1 MFQPI
6 RTDPPSDLVRGITFV
21 PFLADGRCVLID
33 EPGGP
38 ALPSGEE
45 PHGVDI
51 SPALAELARRRLPQ
65 WEGRIWTGDA
75 VDWSPPDSIV
85 AGSSRGRHSCP
96 ASGHNGREMTLTQL
110 NAFVLVARLG
120 SVTAAA
126 NALGVSESAV
136 SQALSALRLH
146 LGDQLVTRG
155 PVGMKLT
162 PGGSRLLATA
172 SQIVVLGA
180 EAHAA
185 VRAAQG
191 APEQLRV
198 VSTSTIAEFMI
209 SPLTEAFSKRFP
221 GSVEV
226 SAGVAVTKEMS
237 VLIANR
243 LADVAISSA
252 IPEDPGMALATE
264 PIFKYRLVVVTAGQ
278 PRLRGGPRQWLWFV
292 DPSGTDPGSETGQLL
307 TSLAIPEEQVRVF
320 PNQTAAWAAAADGT
334 GVAPAVEHLVTQ
346 RLRRGELSRVEAPG
360 CKLDAC
366 WHVTLL
372 ERQHQSAAASSF
384 RRYLGTPEAMHLM
397 RSPAGGVPPSR
408 FRPPVYVTIWS

>member
-1 MFQPI
+1 
-6 RTDPPSDLVRGITFV
+6 
-21 PFLADGRCVLID
+21 
-33 EPGGP
+33 
-38 ALPSGEE
+38 
-45 PHGVDI
+45 
-51 SPALAELARRRLPQ
+51 
-65 WEGRIWTGDA
+65 
-75 VDWSPPDSIV
+75 
-85 AGSSRGRHSCP
+85 
-96 ASGHNGREMTLTQL
+96 MTLTQL

-155 PVGMKLT
+155 PVGMTLT
-162 PGGSRLLATA
+162 AGGSRLLATA

-198 VSTSTIAEFMI
+198 VSTSTIAEFVI
-209 SPLTEAFSKRFP
+209 SPLTEAFTKRFP

-237 VLIANR
+237 VLVANR

-252 IPEDPGMALATE
+252 MPEDPALALVTE

-292 DPSGTDPGSETGQLL
+292 DPAGTDPESETGQML
-307 TSLAIPEEQVRVF
+307 TSLGISRTRSGSSPTRPPPGRPRPTGRASRPRWSTSS
-320 PNQTAAWAAAADGT
+320 PSGCAAVSCPASTCPAAGWTPAGT
-334 GVAPAVEHLVTQ
+334 SPCWNGSTRA
-346 RLRRGELSRVEAPG
+346 RRSAR
-360 CKLDAC
+360 
-366 WHVTLL
+366 
-372 ERQHQSAAASSF
+372 SAATWAPLK
-384 RRYLGTPEAMHLM
+384 RCT
-397 RSPAGGVPPSR
+397 
-408 FRPPVYVTIWS
+408 